1 MYKYQLLYIYINESQ
16 SGGFMWYA
24 VFNRSMVALLSGV
37 LVLLCYL
44 LIRETFFTGPFY
56 LLFPLPFLIAAF
68 WYQCNKRFKDPAMV
82 IIIIF
87 FYVSFFIFNVHF
99 KLCFNQLLSLEEA
112 VQIDKNVEQQVQ
124 NSGDAHPQDVFTDTL
139 FRQPSLVEGPL
150 KPEAYRNHTFGS
162 PSPPRSSYG
171 GGGGD
176 SSSGSLAGDNYYSKF
191 ATSLNRTPVGVQGMG
206 EDEEKLQEGGPN
218 VDKKNEQDTAELEQQ
233 IDKLLD
239 SGGDFTSPRDS
250 LSALGD
256 ELKLGMSALQQQI
269 RNSNVSLFSRPS
281 NKKGSMEERLID

>member
-1 MYKYQLLYIYINESQ
+1 MVRGVQ
-16 SGGFMWYA
+16 SVHGGVALRCARLAVLPFDQRNFLHRSFLPSVPIAVPYCRVLVPMQQAIQRSSDGNYFYFFDVTFL
-24 VFNRSMVALLSGV
+24 VFNV
-37 LVLLCYL
+37 
-44 LIRETFFTGPFY
+44 
-56 LLFPLPFLIAAF
+56 
-68 WYQCNKRFKDPAMV
+68 D
-82 IIIIF
+82 
-87 FYVSFFIFNVHF
+87 F

-112 VQIDKNVEQQVQ
+112 VQIDKSVEQQVQ
-124 NSGDAHPQDVFTDTL
+124 NSGNAHPQDGFTDTL

-176 SSSGSLAGDNYYSKF
+176 SSSGGLAGDNYYSKF

-206 EDEEKLQEGGPN
+206 EDEEKLQDGGPN
-218 VDKKNEQDTAELEQQ
+218 VDKKNDQDTAELEQQ

-256 ELKLGMSALQQQI
+256 ELTLGMSALQQQF